1 MQPLPEQKVS
11 TSTHTVF
18 IYPWKRCQADGWQE
32 VIFRGILA
40 IELSFLHLCSGIQE
54 MLPRLT
60 ATIRGI
66 GDPLVAAYARA
77 YLCRVNTRPSPP
89 SVLTLY
95 SVLESRNKVSSSGF
109 TGCFML
115 LTPCG
120 DVHVREPLLFSP
132 GGHGSGPTAEGQP
145 EP

>member
-1 MQPLPEQKVS
+1 
-11 TSTHTVF
+11 
-18 IYPWKRCQADGWQE
+18 
-32 VIFRGILA
+32 
-40 IELSFLHLCSGIQE
+40 

-77 YLCRVNTRPSPP
+77 YLCRVKTHPSPP
-89 SVLTLY
+89 SILNPSFLSTPWFLY
-95 SVLESRNKVSSSGF
+95 SVLESTNKVSSSGL
-109 TGCFML
+109 TGCLML
-115 LTPCG
+115 LAQCG
-120 DVHVREPLLFSP
+120 NVHVKEPLLFSP